1 MVSRNMFKFAIV
13 LVILVCASSAAL
25 SQTPSAVP
33 AGPTKI
39 GIVDPR
45 AFLDD
50 KPGAGLTRLKTA
62 FKTLDD
68 EFRPMTNA
76 IQSNVTKYRAVA
88 AEIERL
94 RGVQGTSAAVLQ
106 AKAIEG
112 QDLEKEIKRGEED
125 MKLRYE
131 RRYEQLVA
139 PVYREIFGA
148 MNDYAKQKGFAI
160 ILNGPKL
167 EEDELLMGFDDR
179 YNITAD
185 FITFFNA
192 RPPARTQP

>member
-1 MVSRNMFKFAIV
+1 MYRSGILLIV
-13 LVILVCASSAAL
+13 LFCAASAAI

-50 KPGAGLTRLKTA
+50 KPGAGLTRLKAA

-76 IQSNVTKYRAVA
+76 IQGNVTKYRAAA

-94 RGVQGTSAAVLQ
+94 QRTPGTTAAVLQ
-106 AKAIEG
+106 AKVIEG

-125 MKLRYE
+125 MKLKYE

-167 EEDELLMGFDDR
+167 EEDDLLMGFDDR